1 MKDLESLLKNIKN
14 KAFQPIYFFHG
25 EEPYFIDLAVR
36 YFEDFAL
43 TDDEKAFNQ
52 TVVYGKDTSYEDI
65 LALSRQYPMV
75 GERQLIVVKEAQN
88 LKLTDG
94 VSDGLS
100 KYVEN
105 PIESTILVIAH
116 KYKKIDSRKKFAK
129 LLAKKSFLYY
139 SEPVKDHQL
148 ANWIQQQMGD
158 MGIKSESNIP
168 YLLAEYLGNDLS
180 RIGGELSKLKL
191 ILKKNEVL
199 NAKIVELHIGISK
212 DYNVFELQKA
222 VGSKDVEKSMRIAY
236 YMGKNMKTNP
246 LLMIIG
252 SLFNYFSN
260 LLLLHSMKGE
270 SSANIASTMGINPYF
285 IKDYEQS
292 AKFYSL
298 KHTTRA
304 ISILREIDIKS
315 KGIGAQNIDDS
326 ELLMELIYK
335 MLNIDKIKV
344 KL

>member
-1 MKDLESLLKNIKN
+1 MKDLENILKNIKN

-25 EEPYFIDLAVR
+25 EEPYFIDIAVK
-36 YFEDFAL
+36 YLEDFAL

-52 TVVYGKDTSYEDI
+52 TVVYGKDTSYEEV
-65 LALSRQYPMV
+65 LALARQYPMV

-88 LKLTDG
+88 LKM
-94 VSDGLS
+94 SDSSGDSLI

-105 PIESTILVIAH
+105 PVESTILVIAH
-116 KYKKIDSRKKFAK
+116 KYKKIDSRKKVAK
-129 LLAKKSFLYY
+129 LLEKRSFLHY

-148 ANWIQQQMGD
+148 ASWIQKQISNL
-158 MGIKSESNIP
+158 GIKSESNIS

-180 RIGGELSKLKL
+180 RISKELNKLKL
-191 ILKKNEVL
+191 ILKENKEL

-212 DYNVFELQKA
+212 DYNIFELQKA
-222 VGSKDVEKSMRIAY
+222 IGVKDVGKSMQIAF

-252 SLFNYFSN
+252 NLFNFFSN
-260 LLLLHSMKGE
+260 LLIFHSMKGQ
-270 SSANIASTMGINPYF
+270 SPTNIASTMGINSYF
-285 IKDYEQS
+285 IKDYEHS
-292 AKFYSL
+292 AKLYSL
-298 KHTTRA
+298 KHTTRI

-315 KGIGAQNIDDS
+315 KGIGSQNIDDS
-326 ELLMELIYK
+326 ELLIEMIYK
-335 MLNIDKIKV
+335 ILNINKIKV